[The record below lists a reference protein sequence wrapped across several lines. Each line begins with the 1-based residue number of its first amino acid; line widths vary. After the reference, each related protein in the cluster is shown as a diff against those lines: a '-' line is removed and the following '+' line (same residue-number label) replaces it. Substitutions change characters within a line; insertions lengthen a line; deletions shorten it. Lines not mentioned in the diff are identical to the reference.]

1 MAKRRSYIR
10 SKRGKAPDLGDIS
23 FRSSWERN
31 FARILNIWV
40 KEKEIDA
47 WYFEPDEFEF
57 SNIKRGTRYYLPD
70 FKIIEPTG
78 SHYYIEIKGWM
89 DSKSKTKLK
98 RFAKYYN
105 HETLILVDK
114 IEYKKYKKKY
124 ASRIAKWESD
134 GV

>member
-70 FKIIEPTG
+70 FKIIEPPLPPSPPSG
-78 SHYYIEIKGWM
+78 PPNSINFSLRKLADPAPPFPAFIYI
-89 DSKSKTKLK
+89 
-98 RFAKYYN
+98 FA
-105 HETLILVDK
+105 
-114 IEYKKYKKKY
+114 
-124 ASRIAKWESD
+124 
-134 GV
+134 